1 MAEENEKLE
10 REAAA
15 SSQEEE
21 LAEPEKS
28 GTGRLRLREIF
39 RQAFDKARREQQPL
53 ASKRE
58 LGRDRSR
65 SLFLVVG
72 AAVAILLL
80 FFGVFSSPKN
90 AKKLEETRRVGTPNL
105 GRKVTPGQEIAQ
117 NGSVTP
123 LLSADPSSGVQPLS
137 QEVTPEDVSK
147 TARPPQPNV
156 PMRPPQGIKPDMK
169 AAEQYALG
177 RIDFSDPAL
186 AQQPGYGA
194 PPPQPPLASS
204 TASRPEVEELRKP
217 SLVFVRSTQTSA
229 PNGGMQPAAV
239 EPYESP
245 MGIGLPV
252 GTRLVARLLAPVS
265 TSAATPVVAA
275 IEYNYE
281 RDGAIVVPAGARV
294 IGTLQQADRTGDV
307 AIRFDTLQLPD
318 GSTEK
323 IDATGMGLNYAPIKG
338 RVDGKRTGT
347 RFLVRALSGIG
358 TVATY
363 LVGAG
368 GGNGLNAPL
377 SESALLRD
385 RIATNIGMAADQEL
399 NRLAFNQ
406 NIVVTVPGNTR
417 FYVVFQKA
425 AGGTGAESRP
435 AGVASRE
442 LTTTG
447 LPSVEELRELMQLK
461 RELSEMVRESNAQ
474 SQIRQNPPQ

>member
-10 REAAA
+10 QKAAP
-15 SSQEEE
+15 SIPEEE
-21 LAEPEKS
+21 LAEPEKTS
-28 GTGRLRLREIF
+28 TGRLRLREIF
-39 RQAFDKARREQQPL
+39 HQAFDKARREQQPV
-53 ASKRE
+53 ASRRE

-65 SLFLVVG
+65 SLFFLVG
-72 AAVAILLL
+72 AAVGILLL

-90 AKKLEETRRVGTPNL
+90 VKKAEETRRVGTPNL
-105 GRKVTPGQEIAQ
+105 GRKVTPSQEIAQ
-117 NGSVTP
+117 SGSVTP
-123 LLSADPSSGVQPLS
+123 LLSADPSSGVPPLS

-147 TARPPQPNV
+147 TARPPQPAI
-156 PMRPPQGIKPDMK
+156 PTRPAEGARPKMKDPQ
-169 AAEQYALG
+169 QYALG
-177 RIDFSDPAL
+177 RIDFSDPAV
-186 AQQPGYGA
+186 AQQPGYGVPPQA
-194 PPPQPPLASS
+194 PPAAGS
-204 TASRPEVEELRKP
+204 TPIRQESEELRKP
-217 SLVFVRSTQTSA
+217 SLVFVRAAQANA
-229 PNGGMQPAAV
+229 PSGGAQPAAAV
-239 EPYESP
+239 SYRSP
-245 MGIGLPV
+245 VGVGLPV

-265 TSAATPVVAA
+265 TAAPAPVVAA

-368 GGNGLNAPL
+368 GGNGLNGPL
-377 SESALLRD
+377 SESALLRE

-425 AGGTGAESRP
+425 AGGAGTESRP
-435 AGVASRE
+435 ASFAARE
-442 LTTTG
+442 PNPTR

-474 SQIRQNPPQ
+474 SQQNPQQ

>member
-1 MAEENEKLE
+1 MAEENEKQE

-15 SSQEEE
+15 SSLDEE

-39 RQAFDKARREQQPL
+39 HQAFDKARREQQPV
-53 ASKRE
+53 ASRRE

-65 SLFLVVG
+65 SLFLLVG

-90 AKKLEETRRVGTPNL
+90 VKKAEETRRVGTPNL
-105 GRKVTPGQEIAQ
+105 GRKVTRGQEIAHS
-117 NGSVTP
+117 GSVTP
-123 LLSADPSSGVQPLS
+123 LLNADPGSGVPPLS

-147 TARPPQPNV
+147 TARPPQPGI
-156 PMRPPQGIKPDMK
+156 PTRPPEGTRPRVKD
-169 AAEQYALG
+169 AEQYALG
-177 RIDFSDPAL
+177 RIHFSDPAL

-194 PPPQPPLASS
+194 PPPAPPPAGSPVIRQES
-204 TASRPEVEELRKP
+204 DELRKP
-217 SLVFVRSTQTSA
+217 SLVFVRAAQANA
-229 PNGGMQPAAV
+229 PSGGMQPAAV
-239 EPYESP
+239 VSYQSP
-245 MGIGLPV
+245 AGIGLPV

-265 TSAATPVVAA
+265 TAAPGPVVAA

-294 IGTLQQADRTGDV
+294 IGNLQQADRTGDV
-307 AIRFDTLQLPD
+307 TIRFDTLQLPD
-318 GSTEK
+318 GRTEK

-368 GGNGLNAPL
+368 GGNGLNGPL
-377 SESALLRD
+377 SESALLRE
-385 RIATNIGMAADQEL
+385 RVATNIGMAADQEL

-425 AGGTGAESRP
+425 PGGPGVESRP
-435 AGVASRE
+435 ASLASRE
-442 LTTTG
+442 PSMTR

-461 RELSEMVRESNAQ
+461 RELSEMVREANAQ
-474 SQIRQNPPQ
+474 SQQNPQQ